1 MAAQQQLARI
11 SILGV
16 GKMGA
21 ASARRLAGL
30 GYDVRVWNRSRDKA
44 EALAQ
49 TTPSITV
56 AATARDAVEAA
67 DLCIALLS
75 TTDAVRQVV
84 DDCRGLAF
92 DAVLANLASGSPDD
106 GRAVAAA
113 VADALPNATYVDG
126 AYCGPPSAL
135 EQGTGQLFVSCA
147 GGEAAIDA
155 RAGAALRA
163 LGVTTFCE
171 GVGAARAL
179 DYAVVD
185 MAFVTLMS
193 YASNAAML
201 EREGVDAS
209 VAVAAISH
217 RLAAAPAALEAAAAR
232 MADRSDGAYESNPTA
247 TLATWRNFFD
257 SRRPYLDAIGASR
270 VLPDFCIDVLD
281 RAGASGA
288 HGGADAT
295 RVQEVLRY
303 NDG

>member
-1 MAAQQQLARI
+1 
-11 SILGV
+11 
-16 GKMGA
+16 MGA

-30 GYDVRVWNRSRDKA
+30 GYDVRVWNRSADKA

-49 TTPSITV
+49 TMPSITV
-56 AATARDAVEAA
+56 AETARDAVETA

-75 TTDAVRQVV
+75 TTDAVKAVV
-84 DDCRGLAF
+84 EDCRGLAF

-113 VADALPNATYVDG
+113 VADVLPNAIYVDG
-126 AYCGPPSAL
+126 AYCGPPSSL
-135 EQGTGQLFVSCA
+135 EQGTGQLFVSYEN
-147 GGEAAIDA
+147 GENALDA

-163 LGVTTFCE
+163 LGATTFCA

-201 EREGVDAS
+201 EEEGVS
-209 VAVAAISH
+209 TEVAIEAISR
-217 RLAAAPAALEAAAAR
+217 RLAAAPAALEVAAAR
-232 MADRSDGAYESNPTA
+232 MADRSDYESDPTA

-257 SRRPYLDAIGASR
+257 SRRPYLERIGASS
-270 VLPDFCIDVLD
+270 VLPDFCISILD
-281 RAGASGA
+281 RAGAN
-288 HGGADAT
+288 DMDVT